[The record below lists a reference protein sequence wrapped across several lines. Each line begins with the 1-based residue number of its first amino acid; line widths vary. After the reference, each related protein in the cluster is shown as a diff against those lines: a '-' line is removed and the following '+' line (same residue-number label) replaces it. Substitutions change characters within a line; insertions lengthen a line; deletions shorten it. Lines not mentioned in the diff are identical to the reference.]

1 MDKLG
6 RKLLLFDVYGAL
18 LTEKQQQAISLTYND
33 DYSLGEIAAMQG
45 VSRQAVFDAIRRGE
59 ELLEN
64 YDECLGLIAR
74 NSCEQEIYQELC
86 RAEAA
91 ADWQMVTSARQKL
104 ADLSKD
110 VLFNK

>member
-18 LTEKQQQAISLTYND
+18 LTEKQQQAISLTYNE

-59 ELLEN
+59 ELLEG
-64 YDECLGLIAR
+64 YDERLGLIDR
-74 NSCEQEIYQELC
+74 YSTEQQVYQELC
-86 RAEAA
+86 SATKA
-91 ADWQMVTSARQKL
+91 ADWQQVEQARERL
-104 ADLSKD
+104 ARLVQDIK
-110 VLFNK
+110 